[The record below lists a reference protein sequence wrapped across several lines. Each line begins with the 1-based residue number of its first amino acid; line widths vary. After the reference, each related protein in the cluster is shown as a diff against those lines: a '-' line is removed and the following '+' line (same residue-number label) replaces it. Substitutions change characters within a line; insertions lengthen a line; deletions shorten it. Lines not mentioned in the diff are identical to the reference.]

1 MENEAA
7 AIERDEP
14 SDIFVLR
21 SSIIRSEMLLI
32 VFGSSMIPY
41 FTLYYIA
48 FGWGALSAMSQL
60 VLVYHLACIELNPCM
75 PQRLIDIALQVNLRQ
90 RYEEKI
96 KYT

>member
-7 AIERDEP
+7 AMERDAP

-21 SSIIRSEMLLI
+21 SSITRSEMLLI

-60 VLVYHLACIELNPCM
+60 VLVYHLVCIELNPCM

-90 RYEEKI
+90 R
-96 KYT
+96 

>member
-1 MENEAA
+1 
-7 AIERDEP
+7 
-14 SDIFVLR
+14 
-21 SSIIRSEMLLI
+21 
-32 VFGSSMIPY
+32 MIPY

-90 RYEEKI
+90 RYEEKF
-96 KYT
+96 KYI

>member
-1 MENEAA
+1 
-7 AIERDEP
+7 
-14 SDIFVLR
+14 
-21 SSIIRSEMLLI
+21 MLLI

-48 FGWGALSAMSQL
+48 FGWWALSAMSQL

-90 RYEEKI
+90 RYEEKF

>member
-1 MENEAA
+1 
-7 AIERDEP
+7 
-14 SDIFVLR
+14 
-21 SSIIRSEMLLI
+21 
-32 VFGSSMIPY
+32 MIPY

-90 RYEEKI
+90 RYEEKSSTLEKMAKNGQKI
-96 KYT
+96 KCT